1 MNKLKTKKEVH
12 LIEYSW
18 CVNYTGSEAYN
29 SEAHESSAD
38 GTDGE
43 MLAARPI
50 IETGILRN
58 CKYVAALGQEGTG
71 KKIQHS
77 SLCFLILSIPNEQ
90 F

>member
-1 MNKLKTKKEVH
+1 MK
-12 LIEYSW
+12 
-18 CVNYTGSEAYN
+18 YTGSEAYN
-29 SEAHESSAD
+29 SEAHESNVD

-58 CKYVAALGQEGTG
+58 CKYAAAVGQEGTG

-77 SLCFLILSIPNEQ
+77 PLCFLTLSIPYEQ